1 MLAKERKK
9 QIWEMILQEKSVL
22 SKDLYIKTY

>member
-22 SKDLYIKTY
+22 SKDLCKIS